1 MEVSVSQENYLK
13 TILKLERSEGIA
25 SNQAIAQNLDSTPAA
40 VTGMLRKLCEE
51 GLVEYE
57 AYQGAKLTQVGEQHA
72 LSTVRKHRLWE
83 VFLVEKLNFRW
94 DTVHQLAEELEH
106 IGNEDF
112 VNRLAAFLGNPLFDP
127 HGDPIPDAAG
137 NIRERVDVVFS
148 SEAEAGTMFVVCGVS
163 DSSDEFLRHLNR
175 LGIELGSKYHA
186 VERFE
191 FDGSM
196 EWSNNQ
202 GARILISSGV
212 SEKILIQVHA

>member
-1 MEVSVSQENYLK
+1 
-13 TILKLERSEGIA
+13 
-25 SNQAIAQNLDSTPAA
+25 
-40 VTGMLRKLCEE
+40 
-51 GLVEYE
+51 
-57 AYQGAKLTQVGEQHA
+57 
-72 LSTVRKHRLWE
+72 
-83 VFLVEKLNFRW
+83 
-94 DTVHQLAEELEH
+94 
-106 IGNEDF
+106 
-112 VNRLAAFLGNPLFDP
+112 
-127 HGDPIPDAAG
+127 
-137 NIRERVDVVFS
+137 
-148 SEAEAGTMFVVCGVS
+148 MFVVCGVS